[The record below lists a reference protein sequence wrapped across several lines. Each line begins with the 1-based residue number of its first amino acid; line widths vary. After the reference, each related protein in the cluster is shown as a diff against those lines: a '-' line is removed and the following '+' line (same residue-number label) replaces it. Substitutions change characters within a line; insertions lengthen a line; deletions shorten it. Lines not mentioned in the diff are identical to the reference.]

1 MHSWTPLRNESFRSR
16 IHNFCQQPKNISAV
30 LSRVCNVRLH
40 YLTDLHKLWNDFR
53 SHSDSD
59 IQKQSRGA
67 SSKQRSSQIRV
78 STALQDNL
86 DINNVH
92 LGSMGDSRI
101 FTKVN
106 KFNTAKWSEHQLSR
120 LHSVSSSEHYKRRD
134 THYFLVDNCL
144 Q

>member
-1 MHSWTPLRNESFRSR
+1 MHSRTPLRNESFRVR
-16 IHNFCQQPKNISAV
+16 IHNCCQQPKNVSAV
-30 LSRVCNVRLH
+30 ISRVRNVRLH
-40 YLTDLHKLWNDFR
+40 NLTDLHKFWNDIR

-86 DINNVH
+86 DINIVH
-92 LGSMGDSRI
+92 LGGMGDSRI

-120 LHSVSSSEHYKRRD
+120 LHSVSSSEHNKRRD
-134 THYFLVDNCL
+134 THYIMVDNCI

>member
-1 MHSWTPLRNESFRSR
+1 MHSWTPLRNESFRGR

-30 LSRVCNVRLH
+30 LSRVCNVRL
-40 YLTDLHKLWNDFR
+40 YNLTDLHKLWNDFR

-59 IQKQSRGA
+59 LQKQSRGA

-78 STALQDNL
+78 SAALQDNL

-92 LGSMGDSRI
+92 LGSMGDSRN

-106 KFNTAKWSEHQLSR
+106 KFNTAKWSEHQFSR
-120 LHSVSSSEHYKRRD
+120 LHSVSSSEHNKRRD
-134 THYFLVDNCL
+134 THYILVDNCL